1 MREDPMFIN
10 ETRLR
15 NIIKEEM
22 KRVLEAVDDDDYEDD
37 WDGASDADD
46 GEADLPTPAPK
57 EEKPLRP
64 PPNFEDPENI
74 DDVAY
79 VIACFCRTWITGTG
93 LKRLKE
99 IADDAAW
106 RVVKDPD
113 GGWKYVKIEDQDADD
128 QRRAAEHLISIFSRV
143 MEYYESHTEDNFVA
157 SPQYFLDS
165 LGTTVYRQHP
175 EMGKEIQRTASNENQ
190 RWVEGVSDLD
200 FACERISAWLR
211 NTYNEKNKQYSA
223 GYLDAIE
230 IIKSNPAEIE
240 ALRTINGSFGRV
252 AEFLKFEEDEDL
264 VERLLGM
271 VLTGPGGAIQAGEI
285 LELLKDEDEP
295 T

>member
-1 MREDPMFIN
+1 MFIN

-15 NIIKEEM
+15 NIIKEEL

-46 GEADLPTPAPK
+46 GEEDLTPPAKKETPPK
-57 EEKPLRP
+57 P
-64 PPNFEDPENI
+64 PPNVEDPTRI

-79 VIACFCRTWITGTG
+79 VIACFCRTWVNGTG

-113 GGWKYVKIEDQDADD
+113 GVWKYVKIEDQDADD

-165 LGTTVYRQHP
+165 LGATVYRQHP
-175 EMGKEIQRTASNENQ
+175 EMGKEIQRTASNESQ
-190 RWVEGVSDLD
+190 SWVEGVSDLD

-230 IIKSNPAEIE
+230 IIKRNPAEIE

-271 VLTGPGGAIQAGEI
+271 VLSGPDGAIQAGEI
-285 LELLKDEDEP
+285 LELLKDEDES